1 MKNYNIT
8 FSRRSSTVELVS
20 ILFAVCALLFAR
32 LNKSIFAAIKTAWR
46 WLFAPKTYFA
56 SDGEEGVTVNG
67 LQFIG
72 INLIAAAVCVL
83 LSVSL

>member
-1 MKNYNIT
+1 MNNSINI
-8 FSRRSSTVELVS
+8 SRRTSTAELISV
-20 ILFAVCALLFAR
+20 LFAVCAILFAR
-32 LNKSIFAAIKTAWR
+32 LNKSIFAAAKTAWR

-56 SDGEEGVTVNG
+56 SDGEGVTVNG

-72 INLIAAAVCVL
+72 INLIAAAVCML

>member
-1 MKNYNIT
+1 MNNSINI
-8 FSRRSSTVELVS
+8 SRRTSTAELIS

-67 LQFIG
+67 LQFIC
-72 INLIAAAVCVL
+72 INLIAAAVFLL

>member
-1 MKNYNIT
+1 MNNYNINI
-8 FSRRSSTVELVS
+8 SRRTSTAALVS
-20 ILFAVCALLFAR
+20 VLFAVCALLFAR
-32 LNKSIFAAIKTAWR
+32 LNKCIFAAIKTAWK

-56 SDGEEGVTVNG
+56 GDGEGVTVNG
-67 LQFIG
+67 LQLIG